1 MVLMVAATVALQA
14 QDIITLAN
22 GESFYAK
29 NIRFSGDKVYFNRW
43 TENGTSQNVTELS
56 TKDLSKIVYESGEE
70 EFFQKV
76 NPNAK
81 VNTNSG
87 NTVNVNVTGPVNN
100 NYVGNKPNYNN
111 NGYAADYS
119 QSEFLDNPHFNAY
132 AEGVGA
138 LFSNNDG
145 SGGFGGFNSFYTGA
159 SASAGIS
166 LNNYL
171 FLGAGMGFLFGN
183 GNVYSSSDYSDWRT
197 YRDVPGWYLP
207 MYFEARGFLPIND
220 DFRLGARL
228 AVGFELNEYSSKRDW
243 YNGNKCGKVHLDA
256 SVGAEINHITV
267 NMGVMSF
274 QSMERREEYYDNYYT
289 GDHSNTVRY
298 SSKTIPV
305 LYLKVG
311 YKFGE

>member
-100 NYVGNKPNYNN
+100 NYVGYKPNYNN

-132 AEGVGA
+132 AEGYLS
-138 LFSNNDG
+138 LFSLNDG
-145 SGGFGGFNSFYTGA
+145 NGSFGGFNSFFTGV
-159 SASAGIS
+159 SGSAGIR
-166 LNNYL
+166 LTNYL
-171 FLGAGMGFLFGN
+171 SLGAGLGILFGS
-183 GNVYSSSDYSDWRT
+183 GKISYDYDYYTDS
-197 YRDVPGWYLP
+197 YRDAPTWFLP
-207 MYFEARGFLPIND
+207 VFADIRGFYPVMD
-220 DFRLGARL
+220 DFSL
-228 AVGFELNEYSSKRDW
+228 AAELSAGIEFNQFSGKIDKW
-243 YNGNKCGKVHLDA
+243 GGDKCGQLHLNL
-256 SVGAEINHITV
+256 SVGAEIKKITV
-267 NMGVMSF
+267 NLGVMSF
-274 QSMERREEYYDNYYT
+274 AGMRRVEEYYNY
-289 GDHSNTVRY
+289 GANHSHSVDYYKRTF
-298 SSKTIPV
+298 PM
-305 LYLKVG
+305 LYLRVG